1 MLATVSIN
9 GEYSK
14 NGNHCYDRNDSY
26 CLNTSLF
33 PGQPFKLLLT
43 DTSAKHYLLQSTNSI
58 QGN

>member
-43 DTSAKHYLLQSTNSI
+43 DSKTLFATKHKLYTR
-58 QGN
+58 